1 MELRKHQ
8 EELLSRCIDVLREHK
23 LCYLSAEERVG
34 KTLPAIMAAYHLSE
48 GGAVLI
54 LTKKKALDGWCET
67 INSLKINPTR
77 FCFIINYERV
87 KNLLPSY
94 ENSFSFVILDE
105 AHHALSAYPK
115 PSKTAQLV
123 QKLIYKS
130 PYVLFLS
137 ATPHAES
144 YSQIFHQLNVSQHSP
159 FDGYRDFYKWFAEF
173 GRPQFKWVG
182 PRQIAMYNE
191 INSELLLPEI
201 KHLFVTMTRE
211 QAGFEEDP
219 EDSLHYVE
227 PSEFLKSKYAEAERL
242 RIIRLEDERVLEL
255 DTPSRLLFSLHQM
268 EGGTIKVSETESLEL
283 GNTEKIDYIKKMWG
297 DKEDTVIFYNYIA
310 EGKLLR
316 KSFQNTLILQGTSFA
331 EGVDLSNYAHL
342 VIFSQNFSASKY
354 IQRRARQCNFN
365 RKDPIKVHF
374 LLMKNWVSDQCYDC
388 VSSKYKNFTF
398 KLYKPSNV

>member
-1 MELRKHQ
+1 MKLRRHQ
-8 EELLSRCIDVLREHK
+8 ENLLSKCISVLQEHR

-34 KTLPAIMAAYHLSE
+34 KTLPALLAACLLGKE
-48 GGAVLI
+48 GPVLI
-54 LTKKKALDGWCET
+54 LTKKKALDGWLET
-67 INSLKINPTR
+67 LDSLDTKPLCYVT
-77 FCFIINYERV
+77 NYEQA
-87 KNLLPSY
+87 KNLISSE
-94 ENSFSFVILDE
+94 ENLYSFVILDE

-115 PSKTAQLV
+115 PSKTAILV
-123 QKLIYKS
+123 QKMIYKS

-144 YSQIFHQLNVSQHSP
+144 YSQVFHQLNVSMHSP
-159 FDGYRDFYKWFAEF
+159 FDSCKNFYDWFSTY
-173 GRPQFKWVG
+173 GIPKFKWLG
-182 PRQIAMYNE
+182 SRQIRMYNE
-191 INSELLLPEI
+191 INTELLLPQI

-219 EDSLHYVE
+219 EDELHYIE
-227 PSEFLKSKYAEAERL
+227 PSEFLKSKYAEAEKL
-242 RIIRLEDERVLEL
+242 RVFTMEKERVLEL

-268 EGGTIKVSETESLEL
+268 EGGTLKISETESLEL
-283 GNTEKIDYIKKMWG
+283 GNAEKIDYIKKVWG
-297 DKEDTVIFYNYIA
+297 DSSDVVIFYNYIA

-316 KSFQNTLILQGTSFA
+316 KSFQNARILQGTSFA

-342 VIFSQNFSASKY
+342 VIYSQNFSASKY

-374 LLMKNWVSDQCYDC
+374 LLMKGWVSDQCYAC

-398 KLYKPSNV
+398 KLYKPSYL